1 MLTEKL
7 KDWTD
12 IDFAMHELAIIL
24 GLVPENALY
33 PAYAHLYWGGKYY
46 ADLMEIL
53 ERLNKIGVLEF
64 NEDENQ
70 YRASRNFSLEAN
82 EHKII
87 N

>member
-1 MLTEKL
+1 MLSEKL

-33 PAYAHLYWGGKYY
+33 PAYAHLYWNGKYY
-46 ADLMEIL
+46 EDLMEIL
-53 ERLNKIGVLEF
+53 EKLNKIGLLEF

-70 YRASRNFSLEAN
+70 YRINRNFSPGEKKN
-82 EHKII
+82 QRI